1 MQIDGSRAPLVIV
14 PTAYPSL
21 TEEKIRRTGK
31 IKMVMYANH
40 PLRAAVRA
48 QEELLAEI
56 KRAGGIHTVDDHMV
70 PVSRIFEL
78 QGVYRMKEE
87 EKKYLP

>member
-1 MQIDGSRAPLVIV
+1 MQIHGSHAPLVIV

-21 TEEKIRRTGK
+21 TEEKIRLTGK

-48 QEELLAEI
+48 QEQLLTEI
-56 KRAGGIHTVDDHMV
+56 KRAGGIHTVDEQMV

-78 QGVYRMKEE
+78 QGVYRMKED